1 MSISQPLA
9 ALAPAAPLTAPVD
22 RNKGGSAPAVCLV
35 GDVGQGK
42 TSCIRSLCEHVPEV
56 FLLSTDPGWEDI
68 LGDIPS
74 SKLKVHYVPS
84 YDQTMPE
91 YLNMLSELNTMDAK
105 ALKEMPGRNKKNY
118 QQLMEMTRVLN
129 KFVDQRT
136 GQDYGDVAQWGPER
150 AIVLDSLSGLTNMAE
165 RLLCG
170 DKAFMNWS
178 EIEGAQFAIEQFV
191 NIMCSGTRAMFV
203 MTAHLR
209 KLVDK
214 NTGAVQML
222 METTGQA
229 ISPKLYKNFSDVIYC
244 HLEMEN
250 GVPVGRWD
258 TFSKEVKVKTRNLP
272 LAQGLKADFGPLV
285 QRWKERQAKGVSA

>member
-1 MSISQPLA
+1 MSIEPVAPLA
-9 ALAPAAPLTAPVD
+9 TKPTD
-22 RNKGGSAPAVCLV
+22 RNAGDSAPAVALV

-42 TSCIRSLCEHVPEV
+42 TSVIRSLCEGIPEV

-84 YDQTMPE
+84 YDQDMSTFRAT
-91 YLNMLSELNTMDAK
+91 LQDLNTIDTK
-105 ALKEMPGRNKKNY
+105 VLKEMPGRNRGNY
-118 QQLMEMTRVLN
+118 QQLVQLTNVLN
-129 KFVDQRT
+129 KFIDQRT
-136 GQDYGDVAQWGPER
+136 GEDFGDVQTWGPDR

-170 DKAFMNWS
+170 DKAFMNWG

-203 MTAHLR
+203 MTAHTR

-214 NTGAVQML
+214 NTGAVQLL
-222 METTGQA
+222 MDTTGQA
-229 ISPKLYKNFSDVIYC
+229 VSPKLYRNFSDVVYC
-244 HLEMEN
+244 HLEMVN
-250 GVPVGRWD
+250 GKPQGMWD
-258 TFSKEVKVKTRNLP
+258 TFSKEVRVKTRNLP
-272 LAQGLKADFGPLV
+272 LQTNLPADFKPLV
-285 QRWKERQAKGVSA
+285 QRWKERQAKGAA